1 MGNRLIAFLGTAL
14 PRHPAYATSVA
25 QRTVTQH
32 HLQQIQLDMQRI
44 SILIDEEQL
53 NRYITNDFDPLIDD
67 DEEDG
72 DDLLRNSG
80 DNFEPLA
87 SWETFAGWS
96 GQNDNLTP
104 GFVDTDESSQDIDS
118 DIDFADFDIT
128 KRWGTSSIRSDKSI
142 LNQIES
148 PVAYIYDDDSDDS
161 DDGRTDPIAM
171 RMKPPVLT
179 QSILRK
185 VAREAVRYESDSE
198 AADSWAQDGNCGA
211 SDATS
216 SSEVGDAATTTSSTL
231 YHNHSPQAAAVAPI
245 ISSDP
250 ARMAFRSIMNRHTRH
265 LQSLQVEMESLLSPD
280 PMPYNP
286 QPRIIPETKF
296 DLPHIPH
303 ESSTIE
309 EEKKED
315 ELTHDDQD
323 EKSDQALKP
332 AQVYDALTVSFS
344 FPLPPPA
351 ISAPRE
357 IDTELKELMNAS
369 KTTVSDVSTVHL
381 RPARE
386 ESPFRPISQSMPD
399 TPHNSPEEAN
409 LHRST
414 VVSNR
419 WGVQLRRTPLAQ
431 SPSPCLLRH
440 QVL

>member
-14 PRHPAYATSVA
+14 PRHPAYAASGA

-32 HLQQIQLDMQRI
+32 HLQQIKLDMKRI

-72 DDLLRNSG
+72 DDLLRSSA

-96 GQNDNLTP
+96 CQNDSLTP
-104 GFVDTDESSQDIDS
+104 GFIDTDESSQDIDS

-128 KRWGTSSIRSDKSI
+128 KRWGTSNIRSDKSI
-142 LNQIES
+142 LNQIDS
-148 PVAYIYDDDSDDS
+148 PVADIYDDDSDDS

-216 SSEVGDAATTTSSTL
+216 SSEVGDAATTASSSL

-245 ISSDP
+245 IATDP

-286 QPRIIPETKF
+286 QPKTMPETKF

-303 ESSTIE
+303 QSSTVE
-309 EEKKED
+309 EEKKEN
-315 ELTHDDQD
+315 EPMEDDQD
-323 EKSDQALKP
+323 EKPDQALKP

-357 IDTELKELMNAS
+357 IDTQLKEMMNAS
-369 KTTVSDVSTVHL
+369 KNTVSDVSTVHL
-381 RPARE
+381 RPPRE

-419 WGVQLRRTPLAQ
+419 WGVQLRRTPLAH
-431 SPSPCLLRH
+431 SPSPCL
-440 QVL
+440 